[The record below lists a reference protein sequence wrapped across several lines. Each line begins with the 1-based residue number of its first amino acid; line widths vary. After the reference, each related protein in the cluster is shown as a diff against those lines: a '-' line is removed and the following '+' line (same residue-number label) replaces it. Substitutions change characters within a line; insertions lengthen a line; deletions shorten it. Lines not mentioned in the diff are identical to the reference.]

1 MDDQPSFP
9 FFGRPFA
16 PKFGVMAE
24 FYKVDYAKISLRE
37 YWNLSPNS
45 KAIIAWLMKIVGSPV
60 RDQHAHP
67 HPSLFKQYETTE
79 TYLPREPASA
89 LAPVRRE
96 IEQMGFHSPKWVHVP
111 ALRSNVETTA
121 ATFLHNSGATIA
133 RVMHSQ
139 ATSPQNTITK
149 LAIFLVSVLKD
160 GRQLVTTN
168 MPPSFQTPPKIVT
181 ERRIDAPAAVLYE
194 VHKQRLAC
202 FPDEEIRKFAT
213 VAERDA
219 FIDDSE
225 LEAYEF
231 QRRRGLYVPLTD
243 ADVAQAETGLQPVGA
258 TAHQPH

>member
-1 MDDQPSFP
+1 
-9 FFGRPFA
+9 
-16 PKFGVMAE
+16 MAE

-67 HPSLFKQYETTE
+67 HPSLFNQYELTADQ
-79 TYLPREPASA
+79 LPREPASVM
-89 LAPVRRE
+89 APVRRE

-121 ATFLHNSGATIA
+121 ATFLHNAGGIIA
-133 RVMHSQ
+133 RIMYSK
-139 ATSPQNTITK
+139 ATAPQNTIAK
-149 LAIFLVSVLKD
+149 LAIFLISVLKD

-168 MPPSFQTPPKIVT
+168 MPPTFQTPPKIVS

-194 VHKQRLAC
+194 LHKQRLAC
-202 FPDEEIRKFAT
+202 FPEEEIRKFAT

-231 QRRRGLYVPLTD
+231 QRRRGLYVPLAESEVTEAATD
-243 ADVAQAETGLQPVGA
+243 LQPVAA
-258 TAHQPH
+258 TATQPR

>member
-9 FFGRPFA
+9 FFGKPLA

-24 FYKVDYAKISLRE
+24 FYKVNYAKISLRE

-67 HPSLFKQYETTE
+67 HPSLLKQFETTE
-79 TYLPREPASA
+79 ALVPREPASVI
-89 LAPVRRE
+89 APVRRE

-121 ATFLHNSGATIA
+121 ATFLHNSGSIIG
-133 RVMHSQ
+133 RVMYSK
-139 ATSPQNTITK
+139 ATSPQNTIAK
-149 LAIFLVSVLKD
+149 LAIFLISVLKD

-168 MPPSFQTPPKIVT
+168 MPPTFQTPPKIVT

-194 VHKQRLAC
+194 LHKQRLAC

-231 QRRRGLYVPLTD
+231 QLRRGLYVPLPETEGMEPRTTLE
-243 ADVAQAETGLQPVGA
+243 QAA
-258 TAHQPH
+258 